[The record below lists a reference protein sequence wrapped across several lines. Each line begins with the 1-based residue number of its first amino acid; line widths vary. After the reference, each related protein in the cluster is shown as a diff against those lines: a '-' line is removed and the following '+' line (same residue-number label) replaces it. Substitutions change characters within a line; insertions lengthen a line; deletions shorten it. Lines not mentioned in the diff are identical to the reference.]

1 MMSEETLLPLTEQR
15 NPRTMEL
22 DTMSPEQL
30 VRVMNEEDA
39 TVAPAVARE
48 IRPIAAAVE
57 RIAQILRQGGRL
69 IYVGAGTSGRLA
81 LLDALECPP
90 TFNADP
96 QQVQAIVAGGTGS
109 DVSSSAEFED
119 RADLGREAMVERAVG
134 SNDIVIGVAASG
146 ATVFT
151 LAAVEEA
158 HRRGAATV
166 AVCCVPGSPLARAA
180 EIAIVPAVGPEV
192 LAGSTRLKAGTAQK
206 MVLNMLSTGAMVRV
220 GKAYGNLMVE
230 VQPRNRKLQARA
242 ERILMEAAG
251 VTGEEAAQ
259 WLRRA
264 DGNLKVAIV
273 MASSGVDRPEAVRR
287 IAAAGGQARGA
298 IAAAKAERQG
308 GVR

>member
-1 MMSEETLLPLTEQR
+1 MTENGVLPLTEQR

-22 DTMSPEQL
+22 DTLTAEQL

-48 IRPIAAAVE
+48 IPRIAAAVE
-57 RIAQILRQGGRL
+57 RIAQVLRQGGRL

-90 TFNADP
+90 TFNTDP
-96 QQVQAIVAGGTGS
+96 QQVQAIVAGGVTS

-119 RADLGREAMVERAVG
+119 RADLGREAMVERTVG
-134 SNDIVIGVAASG
+134 SNDVVVGVAASG
-146 ATVFT
+146 ATPFT
-151 LAAVEEA
+151 VAAVEEA
-158 HRRGAATV
+158 RGRSATTV
-166 AVCCVPGSPLARAA
+166 ALCCVPDSPLARAA
-180 EIAIVPAVGPEV
+180 EIAIVPVVGPEV

-206 MVLNMLSTGAMVRV
+206 MVLNMLSTAAMVRL

-242 ERILMEAAG
+242 ERILTEAAG
-251 VTGEEAAQ
+251 VTLDEARQ

-273 MASSGVDRPEAVRR
+273 MASSGVDRREAVRM
-287 IAAAGGQARGA
+287 IGAAGGHVRGA
-298 IAAAKAERQG
+298 IAAAGSHGQG
-308 GVR
+308 GAR

>member
-1 MMSEETLLPLTEQR
+1 MTENGVLPLTEQR

-22 DTMSPEQL
+22 DTLTAEQL

-39 TVAPAVARE
+39 AVAPAVARE
-48 IRPIAAAVE
+48 IARIAAAVE
-57 RIAQILRQGGRL
+57 RIAQVLRQGGRL

-90 TFNADP
+90 TFSTDP
-96 QQVQAIVAGGTGS
+96 QQVQAIVAGGVTS

-119 RADLGREAMVERAVG
+119 RADLGREAMVERTVG
-134 SNDIVIGVAASG
+134 SNDVVVGVAASG
-146 ATVFT
+146 ATPFT
-151 LAAVEEA
+151 VAAVEEA
-158 HRRGAATV
+158 RGRSATTV
-166 AVCCVPGSPLARAA
+166 ALCCVPDSPLARAA
-180 EIAIVPAVGPEV
+180 EIAIVPVVGPEV

-206 MVLNMLSTGAMVRV
+206 MVLNMLSTAAMARL

-242 ERILMEAAG
+242 ERILTEAAG
-251 VTGEEAAQ
+251 VTLDEARQ

-273 MASSGVDRPEAVRR
+273 MASSGVERREAVRL
-287 IAAAGGQARGA
+287 IAAAGGHVRGA
-298 IAAAKAERQG
+298 IAAAGSHGQG
-308 GVR
+308 GAR